1 MFPVYLLKYA
11 LKAIEHWRVIVI
23 GLLIV
28 FIVTL
33 SWRLNNAKQA
43 LTKAKAD
50 HAAELAAID
59 LYNAR
64 LLAQYQETARVT
76 TQSMQRRVDD
86 ANQKAEQKAADLRVL
101 TDDLSDAQRLLN
113 KAIAARSFKR
123 DADIASGTPVA
134 ATDTN
139 GALLSDC
146 AARYSDLAVKA
157 DGHVID
163 VQRLLDAWPV
173 DSEEAQ

>member
-1 MFPVYLLKYA
+1 MIPVYLLKWV
-11 LKAIEHWRVIVI
+11 LKSIEHWRVIVI

-28 FIVTL
+28 LIMTL
-33 SWRLNNAKQA
+33 SWRFNNAKQA
-43 LTKAKAD
+43 LADAKAS
-50 HAAELAAID
+50 HAAELATID

-64 LLAQYQETARVT
+64 LLTQYQETARVK

-123 DADIASGTPVA
+123 DADISSTT
-134 ATDTN
+134 TDQTADPA
-139 GALLSDC
+139 GAVLTDC
-146 AARYSDLAVKA
+146 AGEYAELAKIA
-157 DGHVID
+157 DGHAID

-173 DSEEAQ
+173 G